1 MGKVTKAVFD
11 ASTATVF
18 ADNTNEDISEGDFRT
33 KWTDVSASTAF
44 LEDVNTFS
52 KQQRFNKGEDVISA
66 AVLPLITDG
75 NYFDVTGVVTITSF
89 ADLGGAGAVITLQF
103 DGILTLTHHATDLI
117 LPAGGNITTAAGDH
131 ATFVNYASGDYRCIN
146 YQRADGTAIASSA
159 GAGDALVA
167 NGLNQFAATTS
178 AQLAGVISDE
188 TGAGALVF
196 AESPTLVTPA
206 LGTPASGVMTNAT
219 GTATGL
225 TSGITNGLKSTT
237 TTVNVSAATAP
248 SIGQILTATG
258 TAAATWQTPAT
269 SGDALTT
276 DKLDQFA
283 ATTSAELRGVISD
296 ETGTGALVF
305 GSSPTLVTPA
315 LGTPSSGV
323 MTNATGLP
331 VTGLANGTDGELITW
346 SAAGVAET
354 VAVGTATHVLTSN
367 GVGVAPT
374 FQANG
379 TGDVVA
385 SATVYDYLY
394 IDAAAMIP
402 STTNGAAAGSREL
415 ATNDVMID
423 YLAFDTAT
431 DEYAQYKWKPPE
443 QIVSNAVIR
452 FKFDMA
458 TETGAATT
466 LIFGTQ
472 FIIMSDDESLD
483 QAWSTAQVAGA
494 VTMTTT
500 NDIYMSD
507 GACTATL
514 TGVTAGDTVFF
525 RVFRDVSA
533 DTHAVDGQLLGV
545 HMQIPVNNTATSVWS

>member
-315 LGTPSSGV
+315 LGTPASGV
-323 MTNATGLP
+323 ATNITGLP

-514 TGVTAGDTVFF
+514 TGIAAGDTVFF